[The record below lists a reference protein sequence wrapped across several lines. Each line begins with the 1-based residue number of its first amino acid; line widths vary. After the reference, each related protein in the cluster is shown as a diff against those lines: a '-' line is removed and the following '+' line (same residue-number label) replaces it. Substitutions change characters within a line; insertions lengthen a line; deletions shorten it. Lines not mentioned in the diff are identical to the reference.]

1 MVGTGFAAH
10 ARTWVHQLFEGI
22 LTNETRCLTCET
34 VRIPRAFLPSPP
46 GPCSDAQFLVQVTSR
61 DEAFLDLSID
71 IEQNTSVTACLRQ
84 FSASEMLCQ
93 RNKFS
98 CDRCCGL
105 QEAEK
110 RWVPSLSHVCEF
122 VHVS

>member
-1 MVGTGFAAH
+1 MLDLRNGASLRLVLKRKGNP
-10 ARTWVHQLFEGI
+10 
-22 LTNETRCLTCET
+22 LTRSLT
-34 VRIPRAFLPSPP
+34 
-46 GPCSDAQFLVQVTSR
+46 QVTSR

-71 IEQNTSVTACLRQ
+71 IEQNSSVTACLRQ

-98 CDRCCGL
+98 CDKCCGL

-110 RWVPSLSHVCEF
+110 RCVLPAWAAS
-122 VHVS
+122 VS